1 MKNKKSFNFNK
12 VEIEHIDG
20 SFHPMAVADS
30 LGNILWSNAKDI
42 ATSELGRKIWK
53 SRIEITP
60 EGEVSVEGK
69 DIELTENEINILKEF
84 VPTIN
89 VYPHI
94 IKEGILK
101 LFK

>member
-1 MKNKKSFNFNK
+1 MKDERLFNFNK
-12 VEIEHIDG
+12 VEIEQING
-20 SFHPMAVADS
+20 SFHTMAVADS

-53 SRIEITP
+53 SRVEITP
-60 EGEVSVEGK
+60 KGKVSVEGK
-69 DIELTENEINILKEF
+69 DIELTEDEINILKEF